1 MEEAPEMA
9 SLFMVGAAFPEGP
22 QLPQASWSW
31 ARFRW
36 CQGRQRRRGWCDWQ
50 VTSSPPPSFQLR
62 WDRWAFPKAGE
73 QGRLLSGEG
82 SQMGKG
88 ASSSWKMPCGDLVG
102 ENGSF

>member
-36 CQGRQRRRGWCDWQ
+36 CQGRQGLVR
-50 VTSSPPPSFQLR
+50 L
-62 WDRWAFPKAGE
+62 AGD
-73 QGRLLSGEG
+73 LLSPSLLPAEAG
-82 SQMGKG
+82 Q
-88 ASSSWKMPCGDLVG
+88 VG
-102 ENGSF
+102 LS